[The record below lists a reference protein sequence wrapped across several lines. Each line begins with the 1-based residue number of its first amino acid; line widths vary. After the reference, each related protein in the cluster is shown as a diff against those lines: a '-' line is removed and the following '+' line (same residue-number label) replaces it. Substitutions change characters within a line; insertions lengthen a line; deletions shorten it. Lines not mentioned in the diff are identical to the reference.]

1 MKHLLLTAA
10 LLCAAANA
18 ESLHYTINWQ
28 SGLSLGEGAL
38 LSTKSAEGVWSSELT
53 LDAAVPGF
61 TIRDEYRSKATAA
74 FCSDWLERTTIR
86 GSRKNSEK
94 VAFDQ
99 EHHNLK
105 RETQGGG
112 SSQTQ
117 IADCGRDALTFL
129 QYVRQELAQG
139 RIAPN
144 QPVYLGSK
152 YDLQLTY
159 TGTESIKQA
168 DQRIEADKVRVSI
181 HGPKSDLTIELYFA
195 RDDVRTPVLAR
206 LPLSL
211 GVFTVELLP

>member
-1 MKHLLLTAA
+1 MKHLILTAA

-38 LSTKSAEGVWSSELT
+38 ISTKSAEGVWSSELT

-61 TIRDEYRSKATAA
+61 TIRDEYRSKANAG

-94 VAFDQ
+94 VTFDQ

-112 SSQTQ
+112 NSQSQ

-129 QYVRQELAQG
+129 QYVRQELSQG

-206 LPLSL
+206 LPLAL